1 MKVILEQRINFL
13 VKVLAITLKLFGAG
27 IVLSQIGKA
36 FLEGY
41 NNYLGIGMAI
51 GLLLLGLGQTRIL
64 KKILENGLFYQRS
77 LLKTWV
83 FVLPIILSGAVVL
96 LRSNITYDSWKRIS
110 SEGGLF
116 EYGTSLAYILAFVF
130 ALPVARY
137 FYQTK
142 QKRLGFFY
150 YFMAGCFLFVGL
162 EELSWGQHLFGWQSP
177 GFFEAYN
184 SQEETTI
191 HNLIWVNEYIDY
203 GYWILGLFGGIA
215 WLFISQMKH
224 WRSHVY
230 FIPDWYLS
238 SFFFLV
244 CYSYTLEDSYQEIQS
259 FFQSYNLEFLGQ
271 FILPLGEFAELLLGL
286 GFLLF
291 VLVIYLRQAV
301 NSQQSTVNSQQST
314 GKL

>member
-1 MKVILEQRINFL
+1 MKVIFEQRSNFL
-13 VKVLAITLKLFGAG
+13 VKVLAITLTLFGTA
-27 IVLSQIGKA
+27 IALSQIVKVL
-36 FLEGY
+36 LEGY
-41 NNYLGIGMAI
+41 NNHLGIGMAI
-51 GLLLLGLGQTRIL
+51 GLFLLGLGQTRIL
-64 KKILENGLFYQRS
+64 KKILESGLFAQRA

-83 FVLPIILSGAVVL
+83 FVIPIILSGAVVL
-96 LRSNITYDSWKRIS
+96 WRLNITYASWKRIE

-162 EELSWGQHLFGWQSP
+162 EELSWGQHLFAWQSP
-177 GFFEAYN
+177 NFFEVYN
-184 SQEETTI
+184 SQQETTL

-215 WLFISQMKH
+215 WLFIPQMKH
-224 WRSHVY
+224 WRSHAY
-230 FIPDWYLS
+230 LIPDWYLS

-244 CYSYTLEDSYQEIQS
+244 CYSYTIQAYYQEIQS
-259 FFQSYNLEFLGQ
+259 FFQSFNLEFLGQ
-271 FILPLGEFAELLLGL
+271 FIFPLGEFAELLLGL

-291 VLVIYLRQAV
+291 VLVIYLRQAIY
-301 NSQQSTVNSQQST
+301 
-314 GKL
+314 